1 MLQADSEEMYLAWI
15 TAMQQAIG
23 AAIQGGMGTVS
34 NINSLYVQ
42 THDGKGPIRPSPKL
56 KTRFVVFNYI

>member
-23 AAIQGGMGTVS
+23 AAIQRGTGTVS
-34 NINSLYVQ
+34 NFNTLYVP
-42 THDGKGPIRPSPKL
+42 THDSKGPIRPPPKP
-56 KTRFVVFNYI
+56 KTR